1 MCPPQL
7 GLNYIRLVLACISN
21 LAMGLLG
28 VTDKEMETQ
37 YIVVSQTGPK
47 VSNSVMIVE
56 SVRAKKAYDWRL

>member
-7 GLNYIRLVLACISN
+7 GLNYIRSVLASISN
-21 LAMGLLG
+21 SAMGLVG

-47 VSNSVMIVE
+47 VSNSAINLDFVYYGPM
-56 SVRAKKAYDWRL
+56 